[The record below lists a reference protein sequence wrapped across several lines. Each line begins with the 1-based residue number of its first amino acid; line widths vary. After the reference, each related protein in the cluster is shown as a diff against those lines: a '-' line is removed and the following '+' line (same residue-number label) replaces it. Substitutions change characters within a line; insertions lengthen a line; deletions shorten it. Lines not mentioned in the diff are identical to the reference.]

1 MKLVFGHYLLI
12 LFVMIFLHILEDF
25 HLQGILAQLKQRDWW
40 KANAPSRLYREDY
53 LIALLTHSFEW
64 AFLITLPWLIIA
76 FITVD
81 SGLITILL
89 LSYLLNT
96 IFHGMIDD
104 LKANQRQINLWI
116 DQKYHYIQI
125 IVTWVLLT
133 IYAIS
138 I

>member
-12 LFVMIFLHILEDF
+12 LFVMIFLHVLEDF

-40 KANAPSRLYREDY
+40 RTNAPSRLYREDY
-53 LIALLTHSFEW
+53 LIALITHSFEW
-64 AFLITLPWLIIA
+64 AFLITLPWLVIA

-81 SGLITILL
+81 TGLITMLL

-96 IFHGMIDD
+96 IFHGAVDD
-104 LKANQRQINLWI
+104 LKANQKRINLWT

-133 IYAIS
+133 ISYVI
-138 I
+138 